1 MTVALRLGPRALQ
14 EVAYQVVDGSH
25 PSRLRQLQLRLESPY
40 AEREV
45 EMGLGSPHAV
55 VEAEMSLKSP
65 HAVVVAEMARVLVYS
80 VLLEPQSANKA
91 STRVISNGIHTGD
104 MARPSLKAHIRGLLR
119 APKRAQFM
127 PELS

>member
-25 PSRLRQLQLRLESPY
+25 PSRLRQLQLRLESPC

-65 HAVVVAEMARVLVYS
+65 HAVMVAEMALVLVCL
-80 VLLEPQSANKA
+80 VLFEPQSANQA
-91 STRVISNGIHTGD
+91 STCVISNGIHTGD
-104 MARPSLKAHIRGLLR
+104 VARSSLEAHIRALLR
-119 APKRAQFM
+119 APQRAQFVS
-127 PELS
+127 ELS